1 MATMYDRLGELLN
14 ETLEN
19 GEIKYIRIDEKG
31 NIDQENEFEQS
42 NDKKDEPQVDTT
54 TKQTEQKADKLN
66 EKATDSPKHRYIY
79 KKLTPEI
86 ERCYHLLDITVSA
99 TKEDIKKAYKEKI
112 KYYHPDR
119 HVDNPILQKVATD
132 KTRQIVEAYKMINE
146 FLNK

>member
-1 MATMYDRLGELLN
+1 MYDRLGELLN

-66 EKATDSPKHRYIY
+66 EKTTDSPKHHYIY
-79 KKLTPEI
+79 KKETNI
-86 ERCYHLLDITVSA
+86 YLL
-99 TKEDIKKAYKEKI
+99 Y
-112 KYYHPDR
+112 
-119 HVDNPILQKVATD
+119 
-132 KTRQIVEAYKMINE
+132 
-146 FLNK
+146 